1 VVLNPPAVRKSPGQF
16 RGNSDDFLTSATPLP
31 GSLVARWG
39 TPLRLPILAATH
51 LPACR
56 CWKRRNAVLTA
67 EADLRVEDPKEHR
80 RPPKHKTSRP
90 GRRRFWVRRI
100 GVLMVVLLLWL
111 TWSIG
116 GALTAPGTDST
127 SARLAEWAR
136 FNGLGW
142 VVSGLE
148 QAQYK
153 MNPPKVGG
161 ALAGGIPRVA
171 VRGPA
176 SRVAVRGPA
185 SSKPTRSSTYL
196 VPPAPIPAQA
206 QPALPGEGSWQS
218 LVSLKGEPAIRAAF
232 LRPDATHTSYLV
244 GVAWLN
250 QNLVKVS
257 LHPGYRVPGDS
268 NLSAPTSVPVSQRNS
283 LLATFNSGF
292 TMNDANG
299 GYWQDGQAAVPLRNG
314 AASMVLY
321 TNGRVD
327 VVKWN
332 GANPGPDVAAVR
344 QNLGLLVDNGAITPD
359 VNSTTTSTW
368 GATVGNATY
377 VWRSAVGIRKD
388 GSLVF
393 VVGASMSVKT
403 LANIVHDAGAVRAM
417 ELDINQSWTNFIT
430 YTHPGNGVAVP
441 QMLTKDEHPNPYRYL
456 QPSSRDFVAVL
467 AR

>member
-1 VVLNPPAVRKSPGQF
+1 MTAHGGLKIESPQKHRRSRRPGQF
-16 RGNSDDFLTSATPLP
+16 RP
-31 GSLVARWG
+31 
-39 TPLRLPILAATH
+39 
-51 LPACR
+51 
-56 CWKRRNAVLTA
+56 
-67 EADLRVEDPKEHR
+67 
-80 RPPKHKTSRP
+80 
-90 GRRRFWVRRI
+90 RRRRLWVRRV
-100 GVLMVVLLLWL
+100 GVLAVVLLLWPA
-111 TWSIG
+111 WSIG
-116 GALTAPGTDST
+116 SALAAPGTDST
-127 SARLAEWAR
+127 TARLAEWAR

-142 VVSGLE
+142 AVSDLE
-148 QAQYK
+148 QIQYRA
-153 MNPPKVGG
+153 NPPTVGG
-161 ALAGGIPRVA
+161 SLTGGIPHIA
-171 VRGPA
+171 V
-176 SRVAVRGPA
+176 SRPVSRRL
-185 SSKPTRSSTYL
+185 TRPSGY
-196 VPPAPIPAQA
+196 VPPPSPIPSQA
-206 QPALPGEGSWQS
+206 QPALSGEGSWQS

-232 LRPDATHTSYLV
+232 LRPDAQHTSYLV

-250 QNLVKVS
+250 QKLVKMS
-257 LHPGYRVPGDS
+257 LHPGYRVPGDP

-299 GYWQDGQAAVPLRNG
+299 GYWQDGQSAVPLRNG

-321 TNGRVD
+321 KDGHVD
-327 VVKWN
+327 VVRWN

-359 VNSTTTSTW
+359 VNSTTTRTW

-403 LANIVHDAGAVRAM
+403 LANVVHDAGAVRAM

-441 QMLTKDEHPNPYRYL
+441 QMLTKNEHPNPYRYL

-467 AR
+467 ARA

>member
-1 VVLNPPAVRKSPGQF
+1 
-16 RGNSDDFLTSATPLP
+16 
-31 GSLVARWG
+31 
-39 TPLRLPILAATH
+39 
-51 LPACR
+51 
-56 CWKRRNAVLTA
+56 
-67 EADLRVEDPKEHR
+67 
-80 RPPKHKTSRP
+80 
-90 GRRRFWVRRI
+90 
-100 GVLMVVLLLWL
+100 MVVLLLWL

-148 QAQYK
+148 QLQYQ

-161 ALAGGIPRVA
+161 RLAGGIPRVA
-171 VRGPA
+171 SGR
-176 SRVAVRGPA
+176 PA
-185 SSKPTRSSTYL
+185 SSQPARSSSYL
-196 VPPAPIPAQA
+196 APPAPIPSQA
-206 QPALPGEGSWQS
+206 QPSLPGEGSWQPLLS
-218 LVSLKGEPAIRAAF
+218 LHGEPAIRAAF

-250 QNLVKVS
+250 QKLVKMV
-257 LHPGYRVPGDS
+257 LHPGFRVPGGS
-268 NLSAPTSVPVSQRNS
+268 GWSQPTSVPDSQRNN

-299 GYWQDGQAAVPLRNG
+299 GYWQDGKSTVPLRSG

-321 TNGRVD
+321 KDGHLD
-327 VVKWN
+327 VVQWS
-332 GANPGPDVAAVR
+332 GANPGPTVAAVR

-359 VNSTTTSTW
+359 VHSTTTSTW

-377 VWRSAVGIRKD
+377 VWRSAVGIRRD

-403 LANIVHDAGAVRAM
+403 LANIVHGAGTVRAM

-430 YTHPGNGVAVP
+430 YTHPSNGVAVP
-441 QMLTKDEHPNPYRYL
+441 QMLTNNEHPNPYRYL

-467 AR
+467 ARR

>member
-1 VVLNPPAVRKSPGQF
+1 
-16 RGNSDDFLTSATPLP
+16 
-31 GSLVARWG
+31 
-39 TPLRLPILAATH
+39 
-51 LPACR
+51 
-56 CWKRRNAVLTA
+56 
-67 EADLRVEDPKEHR
+67 
-80 RPPKHKTSRP
+80 
-90 GRRRFWVRRI
+90 
-100 GVLMVVLLLWL
+100 MVVLLLWPI
-111 TWSIG
+111 WSIG
-116 GALTAPGTDST
+116 DALTAPGTDST

-142 VVSGLE
+142 VISDLE

-161 ALAGGIPRVA
+161 TLAGGIPRVA
-171 VRGPA
+171 VGGPGA
-176 SRVAVRGPA
+176 GQ
-185 SSKPTRSSTYL
+185 PTRSSTY
-196 VPPAPIPAQA
+196 VAPPAPIPSQA
-206 QPALPGEGSWQS
+206 QPSLPGEGSWQS
-218 LVSLKGEPAIRAAF
+218 LVTLKGEPAIRAAF
-232 LRPDATHTSYLV
+232 LRPDAQHTSYLV

-250 QNLVKVS
+250 QKLVKMS
-257 LHPGYRVPGDS
+257 LHPGYRVPGDPG
-268 NLSAPTSVPVSQRNS
+268 LSQPTSVQASQRNS

-292 TMNDANG
+292 TMTDANG
-299 GYWQDGQAAVPLRNG
+299 GYWQDGQTAAPLRSG

-321 TNGRVD
+321 KDGRVD
-327 VVKWN
+327 VAKWN
-332 GANPGPDVAAVR
+332 GATPDPDVAAVR

-359 VNSTTTSTW
+359 VNSTTTRTW
-368 GATVGNATY
+368 GVTVGNATY

-441 QMLTKDEHPNPYRYL
+441 QMLTKNEHPNPYRYL

-467 AR
+467 ARS